1 MRGIAPTPNPGNHRS
16 RPSAPLRFVEATQLL
31 QQLAQSEPGDGRE
44 RLLAELG
51 DALTLHMEVE
61 EREVYPLV
69 EEYVGQDQAV
79 EAEGEHDKARAGLAR
94 AVEAVGTDA
103 FREAIEALTADI
115 SHHVEEE
122 EGEGEIFPQLRE
134 KAARD
139 IEALG
144 DPEDVEDEVEDEV
157 AIEDSV

>member
-1 MRGIAPTPNPGNHRS
+1 MDVLEHLIEEHRK
-16 RPSAPLRFVEATQLL
+16 AEQML
-31 QQLAQSEPGDGRE
+31 QQLAQSEPGHGRE

-69 EEYVGQDQAV
+69 EEYVGQDQAG
-79 EAEGEHDKARAGLAR
+79 EAEDEHDKARAGLAR

-103 FREAIEALTADI
+103 FRQAIEALTADI

-122 EGEGEIFPQLRE
+122 EGEIFPQLRE

-144 DPEDVEDEVEDEV
+144 DPEDVEEEVEDEV